1 MRYRKCDLRGKMK
14 KSKCFFKKEKEVE
27 KNIVK
32 SKAKGK
38 GREGGRKEEERT
50 DPRKKK
56 VQIKLGNCN
65 KGNRKLKLQNLF
77 LK

>member
-14 KSKCFFKKEKEVE
+14 KSKCFFFLKKKEVE
-27 KNIVK
+27 KNNVK

-38 GREGGRKEEERT
+38 GREGGRRGEERT
-50 DPRKKK
+50 GLRKKK

-65 KGNRKLKLQNLF
+65 KEN
-77 LK
+77 